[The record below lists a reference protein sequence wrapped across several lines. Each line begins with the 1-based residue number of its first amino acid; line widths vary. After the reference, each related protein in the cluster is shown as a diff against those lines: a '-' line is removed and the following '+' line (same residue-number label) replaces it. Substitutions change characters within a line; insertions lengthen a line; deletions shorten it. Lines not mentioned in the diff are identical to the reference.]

1 MSVRPRKTAILTMA
15 CLALAGCSRSWEST
29 PPTTPPGGAGI
40 METGTLKMGPDAVAP
55 VTKAPSANRRGV
67 VPPFGAT
74 GEAAAYEF
82 SRGYRVGT
90 GDRLTIRVMGQPELT
105 GIYVVDPAGNLSM
118 PLIGSFRIA
127 GLTPKEIEALITRK
141 LKNGYLRNPSVSV
154 QPAALRPFY
163 ILGEVKQ
170 AGNYPYQPGMTVQ
183 NAIAIARGYSD
194 RADHGDVLLTRRTA
208 KGTNTYKVPVTTQI
222 YPGDII
228 YVRERWF

>member
-1 MSVRPRKTAILTMA
+1 MNVRLRKTAILTMA
-15 CLALAGCSRSWEST
+15 CLALAGCSRSWEKH

-40 METGTLKMGPDAVAP
+40 METGTLKMGPGAVAP
-55 VTKAPSANRRGV
+55 ASHTPSVNRYGAL
-67 VPPFGAT
+67 PPFGAS

-82 SRGYRVGT
+82 SRGYRVGA

-105 GIYVVDPAGNLSM
+105 GLFTVDPAGNLSM
-118 PLIGSFRIA
+118 PLIGTFSIA
-127 GLTPKEIEALITRK
+127 GLTPREIESLITRK

-228 YVRERWF
+228 YIRERWF

>member
-1 MSVRPRKTAILTMA
+1 
-15 CLALAGCSRSWEST
+15 
-29 PPTTPPGGAGI
+29 
-40 METGTLKMGPDAVAP
+40 METGSLKMGPDAVAP
-55 VTKAPSANRRGV
+55 VAKAPSVNRRGV
-67 VPPFGAT
+67 VPPFGTT

-82 SRGYRVGT
+82 SRGYRVGA

-105 GIYVVDPAGNLSM
+105 GIFVVDPSGNLSM

-127 GLTPKEIEALITRK
+127 GLTPQEVEALITRK

-163 ILGEVKQ
+163 ILGEVRQ